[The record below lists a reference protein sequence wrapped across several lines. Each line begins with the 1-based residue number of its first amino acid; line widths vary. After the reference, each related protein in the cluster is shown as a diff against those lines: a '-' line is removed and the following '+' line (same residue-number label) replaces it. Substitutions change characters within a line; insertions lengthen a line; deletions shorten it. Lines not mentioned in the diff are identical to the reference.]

1 MTIVTARPIPM
12 APRSAP
18 NGIQPSTGEQSNV
31 LKKRMNV
38 GNCAMDLSSALI
50 SDMPKK
56 RSPNPSTV
64 SPHPRRYFQEMN
76 SITSPRMMA
85 GIVMQAMSNAMICAV
100 IVVPM
105 FAPKMIPIDWVRFRS
120 PAFTNPITITVLAL
134 DDWMTAVTS
143 APARTATNRLLE
155 NR

>member
-1 MTIVTARPIPM
+1 MKRAVRLTRKWAKRGYYIIFAGMIVTSAAALAQIIWMGMVKFTMLEGARPGWMTP
-12 APRSAP
+12 
-18 NGIQPSTGEQSNV
+18 
-31 LKKRMNV
+31 L
-38 GNCAMDLSSALI
+38 
-50 SDMPKK
+50 
-56 RSPNPSTV
+56 
-64 SPHPRRYFQEMN
+64 
-76 SITSPRMMA
+76 MMA